1 MKKIL
6 IFSGSNSS
14 QSINTK
20 LAGYIQSQVAAEKIS
35 GIDLRDYPLPIY
47 AHDIEN
53 GEGVPENAQK
63 LKAVFDAHDAFII
76 TLPEHNTSLSAFFK
90 NTIDWLSR
98 VEMGFFADKP
108 ILLFGT
114 SPGPGG
120 ARNVLAHAEKV
131 LSGYLRGKVI
141 GALGLPK
148 FHKSIEKNEDNSIA
162 VTDEAFND
170 GMKTLL
176 EKLQAAMTEG

>member
-20 LAGYIQSQVAAEKIS
+20 LAGYIQSQFPAEKIS

-47 AHDIEN
+47 AHDIEAE
-53 GEGVPENAQK
+53 EGIPENAQK

-76 TLPEHNTSLSAFFK
+76 TLPEHNTSLTAFFK
-90 NTIDWLSR
+90 NTVDWLSR
-98 VEMGFFADKP
+98 VEKGLFADKP

-131 LSGYLRGKVI
+131 LSGYLRGKVV
-141 GALGLPK
+141 GTLGLPK
-148 FHKSIEKNEDNSIA
+148 FHKSVEKHDDNSIA
-162 VTDEAFND
+162 VTDATFND

-176 EKLQAAMTEG
+176 EKLQAAMAED